1 MIITK
6 EEVMRILSSARDRCL
21 EWIAAEKTNY
31 QGKVQRDAK
40 DLIDKNVD
48 ELDENL
54 RKQWPRKG
62 KLEVEVYQERKSQIT
77 AHNKKYERQ
86 VRSCL
91 DKFNLLEEQ
100 WEYLMETAEKDFTT
114 HSAQ

>member
-6 EEVMRILSSARDRCL
+6 EEIIRILSQARDKCL
-21 EWIAAEKTNY
+21 DWLAHERSNY
-31 QGKVQRDAK
+31 LRKVQRESK

-62 KLEVEVYQERKSQIT
+62 KLEVEVY
-77 AHNKKYERQ
+77 
-86 VRSCL
+86 
-91 DKFNLLEEQ
+91 
-100 WEYLMETAEKDFTT
+100 
-114 HSAQ
+114 